1 MCVGLSYHVW
11 YAFVALLCVGVL
23 EVEPASMC
31 VGAGSFFWCVGFLVC
46 VCYSLCMNKSG
57 KGINPGPS
65 SSPIKIAKPSGGGRV
80 GPALVYAANP
90 HPSAKKGGRT
100 GKASDAMKGQ
110 S

>member
-1 MCVGLSYHVW
+1 MCG
-11 YAFVALLCVGVL
+11 
-23 EVEPASMC
+23 
-31 VGAGSFFWCVGFLVC
+31 GAGSFFWCVGFLFG
-46 VCYSLCMNKSG
+46 VCYSLCMKNSG

-90 HPSAKKGGRT
+90 HPKASKGGRT
-100 GKASDAMKGQ
+100 GKASDAMRGQ